1 MKARQSR
8 SNGRDSA
15 APNDRRNEPDGGR
28 LDRPVAPPR
37 TGTRHVNLSYLPR
50 RWQELCHKSVKR
62 FTVLALH
69 RRAGKTEL
77 AIMQLIDRA
86 LKFDKDLGAFFYVA
100 PFLKQAKAIAWA
112 RLKQKVQP
120 LVLVDAVAINEAEL
134 SVFFKHNGAS
144 IRIFG
149 ADNPDAMRGV
159 RLDGVV
165 VDEVAQIKPEVWFDI
180 LQPAL
185 SDRLGW
191 SLFIGTPSGVNLF
204 SELFFGAKDKP
215 DWHAS
220 VYTVYDTNAI
230 LPSEVERLK
239 QSMPETSF
247 AREYLCDWSASGE
260 DQLIS
265 LSDVLEATRRFYKEF
280 DISQSPKILGV
291 DPARFG
297 DDRAVIVQRQ
307 GLQMFPPTVLRG
319 VDNMSLASRVANMIE
334 DWGPDAVFVD
344 QGAGS
349 GVIDR
354 LRQLGYD
361 VMEVPFGGKATQPHL
376 FANRRS
382 EMWSQMA
389 EWIRSGGAI
398 PADNELGQ
406 ELATPIYWFD
416 ATGRKVLESKDD
428 IKKRLQGGAS
438 PDIADALALTFAA
451 PVKKRLIMDEIERVF
466 KKKTEKQEYDPY
478 AKLFEAR

>member
-1 MKARQSR
+1 
-8 SNGRDSA
+8 
-15 APNDRRNEPDGGR
+15 
-28 LDRPVAPPR
+28 
-37 TGTRHVNLSYLPR
+37 
-50 RWQELCHKSVKR
+50 
-62 FTVLALH
+62 
-69 RRAGKTEL
+69 
-77 AIMQLIDRA
+77 
-86 LKFDKDLGAFFYVA
+86 
-100 PFLKQAKAIAWA
+100 
-112 RLKQKVQP
+112 
-120 LVLVDAVAINEAEL
+120 LVDAVAINEAEL

-265 LSDVLEATRRFYKEF
+265 LSDVLDATRRFYKEF

-451 PVKKRLIMDEIERVF
+451 PVKKKLVIDEIERVF